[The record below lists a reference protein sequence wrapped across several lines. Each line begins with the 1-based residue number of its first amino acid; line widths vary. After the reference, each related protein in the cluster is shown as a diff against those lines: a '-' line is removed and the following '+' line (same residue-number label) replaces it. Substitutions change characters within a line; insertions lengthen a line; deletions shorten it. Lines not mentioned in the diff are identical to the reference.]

1 MNNYVFVVKSP
12 YDERTGNG
20 IYAHCDKKDIYLGL
34 PEKCDYADEM
44 DVNEINLDELED
56 DDIFR
61 EFFPRITRSLGRIDV
76 LLSVKEVR
84 EYLLAFLQALKEIHA
99 RAYDSLSLVDAA
111 SALCDPYCDLRIQD
125 GDLQYD
131 AISWLYKKL
140 VEVDRNAED
149 SIVFEIVQ
157 AFSYNYAKGEEN

>member
-12 YDERTGNG
+12 YDERMGNG

-61 EFFPRITRSLGRIDV
+61 EFFPRITRPLGRIDV

-99 RAYDSLSLVDAA
+99 RAHDSLSLVDAA

-131 AISWLYKKL
+131 AISWLYNKL
-140 VEVDRNAED
+140 VEADKSKAEYISF
-149 SIVFEIVQ
+149 SIDQVYYFH
-157 AFSYNYAKGEEN
+157 Y